1 MIELSVCKFTSF
13 CGEEARKEFN
23 LAAVL
28 EELYRSFSLT
38 VLLELADGGTVN
50 FTLRCPDLKA
60 GEGLLDEIR
69 FSREQLT
76 VS

>member
-13 CGEEARKEFN
+13 CGEETRKEFN

-38 VLLELADGGTVN
+38 VLLELADGSTVN
-50 FTLRCPDLKA
+50 FTFGCLDLNA
-60 GEGLLDEIR
+60 GRFLDEIR
-69 FSREQLT
+69 FSLEQLT